1 MINEDDIAKNF
12 DKINL
17 KWLKWGVIINFAMLL
32 TVIAQLFNV
41 HIPVPSFD
49 EKEYLIYNTE
59 PEIYPTNLY
68 LLNTDPIYYVEMEVN
83 NKEIIEYGE
92 DLKFSITINNKGK
105 KNIENP
111 EYRILICDPL
121 ERIRGVYPKINT
133 PINAPEDLL
142 TKKDDISSEDGD
154 NKLNFVFK
162 LPSEDQK
169 LIGDWRIFIY
179 LFDRNSNSLVSYNIY
194 EFKVSENRP
203 LGFEKFF
210 IYILPGIVFI
220 LGNIIFDLLKK
231 KREQISRQSN

>member
-1 MINEDDIAKNF
+1 
-12 DKINL
+12 
-17 KWLKWGVIINFAMLL
+17 
-32 TVIAQLFNV
+32 
-41 HIPVPSFD
+41 
-49 EKEYLIYNTE
+49 
-59 PEIYPTNLY
+59 
-68 LLNTDPIYYVEMEVN
+68 
-83 NKEIIEYGE
+83 
-92 DLKFSITINNKGK
+92 
-105 KNIENP
+105 
-111 EYRILICDPL
+111 
-121 ERIRGVYPKINT
+121 
-133 PINAPEDLL
+133 L

-210 IYILPGIVFI
+210 IYILPG
-220 LGNIIFDLLKK
+220 NIIFDLLKK